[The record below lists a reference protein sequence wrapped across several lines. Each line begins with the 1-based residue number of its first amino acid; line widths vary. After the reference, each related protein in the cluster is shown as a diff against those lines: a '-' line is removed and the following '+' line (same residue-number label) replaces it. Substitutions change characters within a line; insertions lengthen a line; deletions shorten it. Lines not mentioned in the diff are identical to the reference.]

1 MNFNSIIIGSE
12 NPKALAE
19 FYNKVLGKPT
29 MEDSENGWYG
39 WLVGQGFLSVGPHSE
54 VKGKNS
60 SPGRILINFEAKDVR
75 AEFDR
80 IKATGAEVVAEPY
93 QPGGDNDTWIATF
106 ADPDGNYFQLNTPW
120 KEKE

>member
-1 MNFNSIIIGSE
+1 MNFNSILIGSE
-12 NPKALAE
+12 KPKELAE
-19 FYNKVLGKPT
+19 FYTKVLGKAS
-29 MEDSENGWYG
+29 MEDSDNGWYG
-39 WLVGQGFLSVGPHSE
+39 WTVGQGFLSVGPHSG

-60 SPGRILINFEAKDVR
+60 SPGRILINFEAKDVK

-93 QPGGDNDTWIATF
+93 QPDKEQGMWIATF

-120 KEKE
+120 KE